1 MGQTVAMHLVEANA
15 SRNSRVRPGRKA
27 AERPIP
33 VSVDRYLRKE
43 IVALIPR
50 LRRWAR
56 VLTRDV
62 VAADDLVQ
70 DCLTRALE
78 KSHLWIPG
86 TDLRAWLFTM
96 LYRRHV
102 SHIRRRVRHDA
113 IETQELPPSLVCPP
127 DQPARLELRDLQRAL
142 AKLPEQ
148 QRSVILLVGLEG
160 MGYEEAAS
168 VVNVPVGTIRSR
180 VARGRESLRTMTGL
194 FPARHSRRGA
204 TAATRSFPGP
214 AAVRQLRQL
223 SQQPVSVRNLK
234 EVIQ

>member
-1 MGQTVAMHLVEANA
+1 MGQTIAMHVLEANA
-15 SRNSRVRPGRKA
+15 SGNGPVGPGRMA
-27 AERPIP
+27 VAQPIP
-33 VSVDRYLRKE
+33 ASVNRYLHKE

-50 LRRWAR
+50 LRRWAQ

-62 VAADDLVQ
+62 VTADDLVQ

-113 IETQELPPSLVCPP
+113 IGTQELPPSLACPP
-127 DQPARLELRDLQRAL
+127 DQHARLELRDLQRAL
-142 AKLPEQ
+142 AKLPER
-148 QRSVILLVGLEG
+148 QRSAILLLGLEG

-168 VVNVPVGTIRSR
+168 VADVPVGTIRSR

-194 FPARHSRRGA
+194 FPARHAPRGA
-204 TAATRSFPGP
+204 KAAARSFPGP
-214 AAVRQLRQL
+214 AAVSQLPHV
-223 SQQPVSVRNLK
+223 SQQTGSMRKLK
-234 EVIQ
+234 EIIQ

>member
-1 MGQTVAMHLVEANA
+1 MGHTITMQLLESNA
-15 SRNSRVRPGRKA
+15 SCNNHVGPGRMT
-27 AERPIP
+27 AEQPIP
-33 VSVDRYLRKE
+33 GSVDRHLRTE

-102 SHIRRRVRHDA
+102 SHVRRRVRHDT
-113 IETQELPPSLVCPP
+113 IETQELSPSLVCPP
-127 DQPARLELRDLQRAL
+127 DQSARLELRDLQRAL

-194 FPARHSRRGA
+194 FPTRHSARGGK
-204 TAATRSFPGP
+204 AATRSFPRP
-214 AAVRQLRQL
+214 AAVKQLRHV
-223 SQQPVSVRNLK
+223 SQQIASVRKK
-234 EVIQ
+234 EVVQ